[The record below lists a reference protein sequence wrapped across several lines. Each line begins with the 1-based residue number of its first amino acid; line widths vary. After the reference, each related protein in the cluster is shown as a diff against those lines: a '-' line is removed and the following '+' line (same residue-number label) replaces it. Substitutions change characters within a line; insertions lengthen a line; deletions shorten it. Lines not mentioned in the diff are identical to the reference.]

1 MVKLRDSNADL
12 AARPDKIERL
22 ACLDAVR
29 GFFLLILIC
38 AGFGLNDP
46 QQQMLG
52 PERWGWLIDL
62 FKPRDWQGCSLW
74 DLLLPAL
81 LFCAGI
87 AMPLSYINRQA
98 RGQSW
103 FRRLAHAVLRAAI
116 LVALGIYVDSYRQDR
131 LLFDLRGDLQM
142 IGLAY
147 LLAFLVLP
155 LGMPAQGV
163 TVGFLLVGSTAA
175 YVLYALAAG
184 VELWSPTQ
192 NLGLILDQWLGFGPH
207 PQKLVTFNLISW
219 TAVVLCGVLIG
230 GLIRTGLTAGAKVA
244 VMTGASLFALVFG
257 WGLGGG
263 DAWIEF
269 SWYAVIPQIKPIATW
284 TFVFT
289 ALGWTLLIFT
299 YFYLLMEGFLLRA
312 WALPLTL
319 VGRNPLALYL
329 AYELFH
335 GWAQK
340 SARLVLPNSPLSLAV
355 LKPLFASLIVLA
367 IYWLFCFWLYRR
379 RIFFKV

>member
-1 MVKLRDSNADL
+1 MVKLRDSNTDA

-29 GFFLLILIC
+29 GLFLLILVS
-38 AGFGLNDP
+38 AGFGLRDDR
-46 QQQMLG
+46 QEMLN
-52 PERWGWLIDL
+52 PERWGWIINQ
-62 FKPRDWQGCSLW
+62 FKHRDWLGCTLW

-81 LFCAGI
+81 LFCAGV
-87 AMPLSYINRQA
+87 AMPISYINRQA

-103 FRRLAHAVLRAAI
+103 FRQFAHALIRAAI
-116 LVALGIYVDSYRQDR
+116 LVALGIYLDSYRQDR

-175 YVLYALAAG
+175 YVIYAFAG
-184 VELWSPTQ
+184 GHELWSPTQ
-192 NLGLILDQWLGFGPH
+192 NIGVALDQWLGFGPH
-207 PQKLVTFNLISW
+207 PHKYVTFNALAW
-219 TAVVLCGVLIG
+219 AAVVLLGTLVG
-230 GLIRTGLTAGAKVA
+230 GLLRTGLTPGAKIA
-244 VMTGASLFALVFG
+244 IMTGVSIFALLFG
-257 WGLGGG
+257 WVLGGG
-263 DAWIEF
+263 NGWIEF
-269 SWYAVIPQIKPIATW
+269 SWYAVIPISKPIATW

-289 ALGWTLLIFT
+289 AVGWTLLVFT
-299 YFYLLMEGFLLRA
+299 YFYLIMDGFALRA

-319 VGRNPLALYL
+319 VGRNPLALYVT
-329 AYELFH
+329 YELFH
-335 GWAQK
+335 TWAEK
-340 SARLVLPNSPLSLAV
+340 SAKLVLPGSPPTVAL
-355 LKPLFASLIVLA
+355 LKPLFAALIVLA